1 MSYKTIGQINEEMS
15 RQEFN
20 RSMFD
25 DKLDGIEHKIEIVNK
40 KPEQFQF
47 NMLYILAD
55 GSRIWVWIETEP
67 FEKVEKQEV
76 IESEEQN

>member
-1 MSYKTIGQINEEMS
+1 MS

-67 FEKVEKQEV
+67 FETVEKQE
-76 IESEEQN
+76 IAESEGEN